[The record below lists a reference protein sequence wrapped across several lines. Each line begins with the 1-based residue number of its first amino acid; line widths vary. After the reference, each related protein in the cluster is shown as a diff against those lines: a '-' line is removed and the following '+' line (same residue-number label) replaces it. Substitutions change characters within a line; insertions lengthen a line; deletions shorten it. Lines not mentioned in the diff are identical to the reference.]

1 VKTTVAIVGGGWAG
15 MAAAVAA
22 ADAGN
27 DVTVLEATR
36 QLGGRARAM
45 SATRSDGV
53 ALQLDNGQHILIGA
67 YSQSLALMRRV
78 GLDLPK
84 VLAALPLALPYPDGL
99 GLQTPSWATR
109 LPAPLDAL
117 VAIATAR
124 GWTWGERLAL
134 VQASLAWQRSGFACA
149 PSLTVSGLCSRL
161 PQRVMDEL
169 VEPLCVSALNLP
181 ASQASAEVFLRVMRD
196 ALFGARAGPWSAS
209 SLLLP
214 RLDLSALFPDAA
226 ARWLAT
232 TYPASGR
239 VFTGARVTTLAPMV
253 SGWRLMGQRDGEAFD
268 RTFDAVIWATGAAA
282 AGRAMQ
288 DASDRSPETTASALR
303 TWATTA
309 AALDFTAIT
318 TVYAWGPGVRLT
330 QAMLALRSQAGAPAQ
345 FVFDRGQLNPADPSA
360 QGVLAFVISASS
372 GEREALERSVL
383 QQARDQLG
391 LQQLQAIQTV
401 VEKRAA
407 FACTPGL
414 QRPEAE
420 IAPSLWA
427 AGDYVAGPYPA
438 TLEGAVRS
446 GLDAVTRL

>member
-45 SATRSDGV
+45 SATRPDGV

-134 VQASLAWQRSGFACA
+134 VRASLAWQRSGFACA

-181 ASQASAEVFLRVMRD
+181 ASQASAEIFLRVMRD

-239 VFTGARVTTLAPMV
+239 VFIGARVTTLAPMV

-282 AGRAMQ
+282 ASRAMQ
-288 DASDRSPETTASALR
+288 DASDRSPEATACALR

-309 AALDFTAIT
+309 AALEFSAIT

-391 LQQLQAIQTV
+391 LQQLQAIRTV
-401 VEKRAA
+401 VEKRAT

>member
-1 VKTTVAIVGGGWAG
+1 VKTSVAIVGGGWAG

-22 ADAGN
+22 ADAGI

-45 SATRSDGV
+45 SATRPDGAV
-53 ALQLDNGQHILIGA
+53 IQLDNGQHILIGA
-67 YSQSLALMRRV
+67 YSQSLALMQRV

-99 GLQTPSWATR
+99 GLQMPGWATH

-117 VAIATAR
+117 AAIVTAR

-134 VQASLAWQRSGFACA
+134 VRASLGWQRSGFVCA

-161 PQRVMDEL
+161 PQRVMEEL

-181 ASQASAEVFLRVMRD
+181 ASEASAAVFLRVMRD
-196 ALFGARAGPWSAS
+196 ALFGSRVGLWSAS

-214 RLDLSALFPDAA
+214 RLDLGALFPDAA

-232 TYPASGR
+232 THPETAR
-239 VFTGARVTTLAPMV
+239 VLTGARVSSLQPMK
-253 SGWRLMGQRDGEAFD
+253 SGWRLVGQRDGEAFD

-282 AGRAMQ
+282 ASRAMQ
-288 DASDRSPETTASALR
+288 DASGRAPEATAGPLR
-303 TWATTA
+303 TWTATT

-318 TVYAWGPGVRLT
+318 TVYAWAPGVQLP

-345 FVFDRGQLNPADPSA
+345 FVFDRGQLNPTDPHA

-372 GEREALERSVL
+372 GERETLEQSVL
-383 QQARDQLG
+383 KQARDQLG
-391 LQQLQAIQTV
+391 LHLQAIQTV
-401 VEKRAA
+401 VEKRAT

-414 QRPEAE
+414 QRPEAS
-420 IAPSLWA
+420 IAPGLWA